1 MLRPRRLTRY
11 VLWELGSATL
21 VGIAVWTAILMMN
34 NFFFIARL
42 AIQKDL
48 GIGLTLQLLALNL
61 PSILVLAI
69 PIGTLLGSLIAIGRL
84 SADGEIIALQA
95 SGLGPVQLAR
105 PMVLHGLLAMGLSLG
120 VYVFAQPWASYEL
133 HALQARIVTARNVTS
148 EIQPRVFFDAL
159 PGYVLFVDEMPPG
172 TQGLMDRTILYQAPA
187 TDGTGSGTEQ
197 LIVAKQGT
205 VAPTADRQG
214 HLRVVFKDGVFHS
227 FRSNDPDSYRSV
239 QFDSYAPAP
248 IVLPAWMRASDKR
261 PERIVTDMTL
271 GGLSREYRAA
281 KTESNATL
289 RQHRLRSALAEA
301 HRRFALPF
309 ASLVFALLALPLGVS
324 RVRSGKGAGFALSLA
339 LVLGYWLMFTVGLQQ
354 ARLGRVP
361 VALGIWAANI
371 VVLIW
376 TITLYAMMRSPARR
390 GIFATLGA
398 GLARVLRAPLRA
410 LTRGRTEPVDPAGPF
425 TIEKPHSFRL
435 SSVLDRYIGA
445 LYLRML
451 GLSLGAT
458 YLIFSLIELKD
469 LVDAVVERKQPAIL
483 ILKYFEYFIPG
494 ALVLT
499 LPFAALIAAVLTV
512 TLLARHGE
520 LTALKA
526 SGMSARRVCL
536 PILFLTLVLCGLLHL
551 IQDRIAPATN
561 RRAMAIKDQ
570 LQGRSPRS
578 YGWSPGG
585 RWTFGSD
592 GRLYHYRLF
601 DPQQVRFQGLS
612 VYRVD
617 LASARILDQWFCASA
632 KWTGSAWE
640 TEKGWYRKFPE
651 PGSAGDYRRFDREE
665 IAAFDAPENFT
676 RRERTLVAGND
687 VDKQASI
694 SDLDKEI
701 DGLAKSGYDTTR
713 LRVRYWQKTAS
724 VATPLVTV
732 LLGLPFAFKVGRR
745 GSMYGVG
752 VGLVLAIVFWA
763 TAAIF
768 NALGLETI
776 LPPLLAAWSPNAF
789 YAAVGV
795 YFLLFIPT

>member
-1 MLRPRRLTRY
+1 
-11 VLWELGSATL
+11 
-21 VGIAVWTAILMMN
+21 
-34 NFFFIARL
+34 
-42 AIQKDL
+42 
-48 GIGLTLQLLALNL
+48 
-61 PSILVLAI
+61 
-69 PIGTLLGSLIAIGRL
+69 
-84 SADGEIIALQA
+84 
-95 SGLGPVQLAR
+95 
-105 PMVLHGLLAMGLSLG
+105 
-120 VYVFAQPWASYEL
+120 
-133 HALQARIVTARNVTS
+133 
-148 EIQPRVFFDAL
+148 
-159 PGYVLFVDEMPPG
+159 
-172 TQGLMDRTILYQAPA
+172 
-187 TDGTGSGTEQ
+187 
-197 LIVAKQGT
+197 
-205 VAPTADRQG
+205 
-214 HLRVVFKDGVFHS
+214 
-227 FRSNDPDSYRSV
+227 
-239 QFDSYAPAP
+239 
-248 IVLPAWMRASDKR
+248 MRA
-261 PERIVTDMTL
+261 
-271 GGLSREYRAA
+271 LS
-281 KTESNATL
+281 
-289 RQHRLRSALAEA
+289 
-301 HRRFALPF
+301 
-309 ASLVFALLALPLGVS
+309 
-324 RVRSGKGAGFALSLA
+324 
-339 LVLGYWLMFTVGLQQ
+339 
-354 ARLGRVP
+354 
-361 VALGIWAANI
+361 
-371 VVLIW
+371 
-376 TITLYAMMRSPARR
+376 
-390 GIFATLGA
+390 
-398 GLARVLRAPLRA
+398 
-410 LTRGRTEPVDPAGPF
+410 RGRTATVDPAAPVAMR
-425 TIEKPHSFRL
+425 KPHSFRL
-435 SSVLDRYIGA
+435 SSVLDRYVGA

-469 LVDAVVERKQPAIL
+469 LIDAVVERKQPAFL

-512 TLLARHGE
+512 TLLSRHGE

-536 PILFLTLVLCGLLHL
+536 PILFLTLVLCGVLHL

-612 VYRVD
+612 VFKVD
-617 LASARILDQWFCASA
+617 LASAQILDQWFCASA
-632 KWTGSAWE
+632 NWTGDAWE
-640 TEKGWYRKFPE
+640 IEKGWYRKFPE
-651 PGSAGDYRRFDREE
+651 PGAAGDYRRFDREE
-665 IAAFDAPENFT
+665 VAAFDAPENFT
-676 RRERTLVAGND
+676 RRERTLVAAND
-687 VDKQASI
+687 IDKQASI
-694 SDLDKEI
+694 SDLDDEI

-752 VGLVLAIVFWA
+752 VGLGLAIFFWA